1 MLPPTLAFKYT
12 PTIEAFLTT
21 PSGEPGWVCT
31 FYNSDANGV
40 PTSGPVKEY
49 VLRDTRIRLNDFLP
63 PGLGETWMLKL
74 RGNLTMEKTAEYE
87 LGVTV
92 AGRAKLYIE
101 GKLLVDNWT
110 KQRPGDFYYG
120 YVPVASC

>member
-1 MLPPTLAFKYT
+1 
-12 PTIEAFLTT
+12 
-21 PSGEPGWVCT
+21 
-31 FYNSDANGV
+31 
-40 PTSGPVKEY
+40 
-49 VLRDTRIRLNDFLP
+49 
-63 PGLGETWMLKL
+63 MLKR

-120 YVPVASC
+120 YVLVAT